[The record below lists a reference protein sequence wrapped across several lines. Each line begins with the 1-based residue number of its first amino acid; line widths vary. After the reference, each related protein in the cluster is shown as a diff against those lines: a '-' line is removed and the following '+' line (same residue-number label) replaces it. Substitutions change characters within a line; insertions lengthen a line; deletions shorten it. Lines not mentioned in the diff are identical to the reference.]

1 MTYQIEYE
9 ASTDIGVPD
18 YEDILKRVV
27 DGALDMEK
35 CPYEC
40 EVSITIVDNEEI
52 RRINREFRGIDTETD
67 VLSFPMAEY
76 ASPADFDFLEDDGD
90 DCFNPETGELL
101 LGDIILSADRI
112 LEQAEKYGH
121 SVVRELAF
129 LTAHSMLHLMGYD
142 HMEEEER
149 IIMEDRQR
157 ELMTLLNISR

>member
-9 ASTDIGVPD
+9 AETDIGVPD
-18 YEDILKRVV
+18 YEEILKSVV
-27 DGALDMEK
+27 DGALDMEG

-52 RRINREFRGIDTETD
+52 HAINKDYRGIDSPTD
-67 VLSFPMAEY
+67 VLSFPMVDYPAPAE
-76 ASPADFDFLEDDGD
+76 FNFLEEEGD

-101 LGDIILSADRI
+101 LGDIILSAERI
-112 LEQAEKYGH
+112 IEQAEKYGH

-142 HMEEEER
+142 HMEDDER
-149 IIMEDRQR
+149 IVMEDKQR
-157 ELMTLLNISR
+157 ELMTLLNIPR